1 MLPRF
6 CFVLAVCLAGIAVVS
21 SARFGHDSA
30 KVGRASARVGRAT
43 VDYRYGVMFDAGSSG
58 TRVYVYRWDQNNL
71 PTKTAD
77 MTEMT
82 ITGTNRVR
90 PGISSYVT
98 DPPSV
103 KTDLVRL
110 LNSAATVVPQELQG
124 LTPVYLKATA
134 GMRLLEPNDVDAIF
148 DQINQLFEDSSQ
160 NPFKFERGW
169 AKVISGEEE
178 GVFGWITVNFLRGVF
193 DSNSDQETV
202 GALDL
207 GGAST
212 QITFVPEGQIF
223 ANLFPLSISAS
234 RYDLYTN
241 SYLKFGQDQF
251 RLQLYGLL
259 YDQAADKNAYIDN
272 PCDLVGYNTTEDLGE
287 NRTAKIQGT
296 ANNQQCG
303 VLVRQ
308 LLALDDT
315 CYTEPCAIAGVYQ
328 PPVEGTVF
336 YGTSALYYTSS
347 AIGAIP
353 EDGGYTSIGN
363 IQERT
368 DIFCRRAYADVLSEF
383 GDFGD
388 NYCMGGH
395 YITAL
400 LGDGYKI
407 DTSADDKVFITGEI
421 NGVGTGW
428 TLG

>member
-1 MLPRF
+1 
-6 CFVLAVCLAGIAVVS
+6 
-21 SARFGHDSA
+21 
-30 KVGRASARVGRAT
+30 
-43 VDYRYGVMFDAGSSG
+43 
-58 TRVYVYRWDQNNL
+58 
-71 PTKTAD
+71 

-169 AKVISGEEE
+169 AKVIS
-178 GVFGWITVNFLRGVF
+178 VF
-193 DSNSDQETV
+193 S
-202 GALDL
+202 
-207 GGAST
+207 
-212 QITFVPEGQIF
+212 
-223 ANLFPLSISAS
+223 PLSILAS

-287 NRTAKIQGT
+287 NRTAKIQG
-296 ANNQQCG
+296 G
-303 VLVRQ
+303 
-308 LLALDDT
+308 
-315 CYTEPCAIAGVYQ
+315 
-328 PPVEGTVF
+328 
-336 YGTSALYYTSS
+336 
-347 AIGAIP
+347 
-353 EDGGYTSIGN
+353 
-363 IQERT
+363 
-368 DIFCRRAYADVLSEF
+368 IF
-383 GDFGD
+383 
-388 NYCMGGH
+388 
-395 YITAL
+395 
-400 LGDGYKI
+400 
-407 DTSADDKVFITGEI
+407 
-421 NGVGTGW
+421 
-428 TLG
+428 